1 MFALKRDFASL
12 YTLWGELSQN
22 QLISASALSLPGK
35 TPKTTTDQR
44 NSSIVGSD
52 DVHISSEI
60 GENDMKVNLFYLI
73 HPANSNSCEN
83 SGILVIFQCFLSNF

>member
-1 MFALKRDFASL
+1 MWIGEAIFKLSSGDAVFTLKRDFASL

-52 DVHISSEI
+52 DVHISS
-60 GENDMKVNLFYLI
+60 
-73 HPANSNSCEN
+73 
-83 SGILVIFQCFLSNF
+83 